1 MNTENE
7 KQLMTTNCV
16 IYLVTNL
23 INGKKYVGQTQ
34 NTFYKRYN
42 SRGKGVERIKYC
54 YETDGKGNSHLYN
67 SICKYGT
74 ENFKVEIIHIA
85 KNKEELNYF
94 ESFYERYYQVR
105 NPMKG
110 YNAKPCGDSHGGYHR
125 VDEYWLERIRFEFG
139 KKIEEQVRKFLI
151 KRQKDGTYNGNECYI
166 LAKQRVEYLGVKY
179 NGLLNIPK
187 KITKTSSIKKLYD
200 FNYSII
206 TKEDRSKD
214 EKVVKRK
221 IINQQKKQAME
232 ALENLYEPYYD
243 DNDEIPNEI
252 WEQCVKL
259 EALQLIENSFP
270 ELYGYLI
277 EKYSDVN
284 WMLRVIFMLKTFY

>member
-34 NTFYKRYN
+34 YTFYKRYN
-42 SRGKGVERIKYC
+42 SRGKGVERIKHC

-67 SICKYGT
+67 SICEYGT

-94 ESFYERYYQVR
+94 ESFYERYYQTR

-110 YNAKPCGDSHGGYHR
+110 YNAKPCGDSRSGYHR

-166 LAKQRVEYLGVKY
+166 LAKQRVEYLGVRY

-187 KITKTSSIKKLYD
+187 KIAKTSSIKKLYD

-214 EKVVKRK
+214 EKVIKRK
-221 IINQQKKQAME
+221 IINQQKKQALE